1 MGDKQSKKD
10 LMIQKLAERQG
21 EAKTVRKIVIISMI
35 SIFALILILGLSG
48 FLYVKSA
55 LQPVDEDSKEYRKV
69 EIPMGS
75 STTTIS
81 NILEK
86 NEIIKDARVFKYY
99 VKFRNESQF
108 QAGNYELSQSMTF
121 NEIIETIKTGK
132 LVQEAV
138 FKITIPEGYQLKQIA
153 ATIAEK
159 TNRNEDEVFK
169 TLTSEEFVEKMM
181 TQFPDL
187 LSDEILGGNVKYSL
201 EGYLYPATYE
211 FYQENPSLES
221 IVSDMLTQTNK
232 IIAKYED
239 ALTEKNMSVHK
250 LLTFASLIEE
260 EASQKADRSKIAS
273 VFYNRLEKGM
283 KLQTDPTVA
292 YAMGK
297 HLERTFYSDLEYQDP
312 YNTYYVNGLPPGPIS
327 NSGES
332 SIVAVLEPAKTD
344 FEYFIATK
352 TGEVLFSR
360 TLDEHEKLVAE
371 HITNQ

>member
-35 SIFALILILGLSG
+35 SIFTLILILGLSG

-221 IVSDMLTQTNK
+221 IVSDMLNQTNK

>member
-35 SIFALILILGLSG
+35 SIFTLIVILGLSG

-55 LQPVDEDSKEYRKV
+55 LQPVDENSKEYRKV

-86 NEIIKDARVFKYY
+86 NEIIKDARIFKYY

-121 NEIIETIKTGK
+121 DEIIETIKTGK

-169 TLTSEEFVEKMM
+169 TLTSEEFVDKMM

-187 LSDEILGGNVKYSL
+187 LGDEILVDNVKYSL

-232 IIAKYED
+232 IIAKYEG
-239 ALTEKNMSVHK
+239 ALAEKNMSVHN

-260 EASQKADRSKIAS
+260 EASEKADRSKIAS

-297 HLERTFYSDLEYQDP
+297 HLERTFYSDLEYKDP

-332 SIVAVLEPAKTD
+332 SIIAVLEPAKTD

-360 TLDEHEKLVAE
+360 TLEEHEKLVAE